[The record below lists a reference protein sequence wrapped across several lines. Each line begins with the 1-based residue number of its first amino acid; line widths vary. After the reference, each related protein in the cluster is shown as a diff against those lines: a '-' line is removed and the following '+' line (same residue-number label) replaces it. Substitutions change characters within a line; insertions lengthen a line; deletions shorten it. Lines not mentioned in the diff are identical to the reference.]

1 MMNIVRM
8 VGFLVFSLALAACGG
23 HGFEGEYRMEIGGD
37 VSQNP
42 MVQALNEKMAEKRL
56 VIGENYTVSDGEKH
70 EYDSIV
76 VESEGDNRYLVF
88 VKGDEREK
96 FKIIDDDTL
105 EINEGF
111 VKIRLVRTK

>member
-1 MMNIVRM
+1 MNIFRAVAI
-8 VGFLVFSLALAACGG
+8 FVFSLVLAACGG

-37 VSQNP
+37 AAQNP
-42 MVQALNEKMAEKRL
+42 MVQALNKKMAEKRL
-56 VIGENYTVSDGEKH
+56 VIGENYTESDGKKREF
-70 EYDSIV
+70 DSIA

-105 EINEGF
+105 EIDQGF
-111 VKIRLVRTK
+111 VKMRLVRTN